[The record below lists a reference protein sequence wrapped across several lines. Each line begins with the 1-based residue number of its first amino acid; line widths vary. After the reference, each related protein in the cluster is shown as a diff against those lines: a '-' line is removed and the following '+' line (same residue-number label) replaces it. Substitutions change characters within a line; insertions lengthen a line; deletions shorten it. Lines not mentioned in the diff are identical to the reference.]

1 MNLAIPAI
9 GMQAASSDFEKA
21 ANGISKAFTGAG
33 SNLLSVRSD
42 TADSADLSTSVVS
55 LLEAKNNFAA
65 NVKTAQVENE
75 IIQSTFS
82 IIG

>member
-1 MNLAIPAI
+1 
-9 GMQAASSDFEKA
+9 MQAASSDFEKA
-21 ANGISKAFTGAG
+21 AGGISRAFTTR
-33 SNLLSVRSD
+33 SN

-55 LLEAKNNFAA
+55 LLEAKDNFAA
-65 NVKTAQVENE
+65 NAKTARVEDE